1 MITKPATITNVDE
14 YITSFPKNAQKHLK
28 QVRAIVI
35 KAAPGAEEMLS
46 YKMPYYKYHGRLLYF
61 AAHTN
66 HLGLYPMAAGIE
78 RFKKELA
85 GYKTAKGSVQ
95 FPFDKPLPAALITK
109 IIKFRVNANLEKE
122 ELKKK
127 R

>member
-1 MITKPATITNVDE
+1 MITKPPTITNVDE
-14 YITSFPKNAQKHLK
+14 YIASFPQKAQKYLK
-28 QVRAIVI
+28 QMRAIVI
-35 KAAPGAEEMLS
+35 KAAPNAEEKLS
-46 YKMPYYKYHGRLLYF
+46 YQMPYYKYHGRLVYF

-85 GYKTAKGSVQ
+85 DYTTGKGSVQ
-95 FPFDKPLPAALITK
+95 FPFDKPLPVALITK
-109 IIKFRVNANLEKE
+109 IIKFRINANLEKE
-122 ELKKK
+122 ELKNK